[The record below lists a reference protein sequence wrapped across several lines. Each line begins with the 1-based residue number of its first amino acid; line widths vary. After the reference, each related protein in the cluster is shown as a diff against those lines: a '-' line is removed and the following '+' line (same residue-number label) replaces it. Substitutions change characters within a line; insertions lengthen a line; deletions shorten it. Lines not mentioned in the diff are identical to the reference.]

1 MRTYHRIYLK
11 IYAFYSIIVAGL
23 NEKKVFVTEV
33 GDRKGNF
40 VPPFFSGL
48 LWSCKVTQTIKKT
61 LLLSLIATLA
71 VLFSSA
77 DISAAADDSQDSNII
92 QPQGLEHTGVYA
104 LRELDPNLTG
114 AGVKFAVISRSYNYI
129 NDEPQ
134 NDYRPDVSHNC
145 FKMSQFG
152 FKDQTKLP
160 AGISPHSTAICS
172 ILFGEDSGAF
182 HPEIRQFYYEGAVP
196 RAQADIFEF
205 WHFVLNNVYTQIP
218 PDADIITASFG
229 SPFEHPWTRGIELL
243 AESYG
248 IVIVASI
255 GNGTDAHSPVFYPG
269 AGANVIGVGVVD
281 SVNTENLATNLANF
295 ALAYPEH
302 SSTGPTGD
310 GRCKPDIVAPGNCLV
325 AVQNDPNN
333 YEPTGNGSSFSTPV
347 VAGVA
352 GLLVQKAKENPD
364 LSPAISP
371 KGGNSVI
378 KAILMNSATKLPYWH
393 KGQLQADDDY
403 VSPLDYVQGAGMLNA
418 VGAYEHLIAG
428 LSKPGDVPTTG
439 WDLNLLDKIQTPQNI
454 YEIRID
460 EPADKF
466 ITATVAWN
474 RHYNTEYPFE
484 PAPEKNCNLRLELWA
499 TDPENPNKDDL
510 IDHSDSNVDNVE
522 HIHIEAEAG
531 YTNYKIIVSFSNIEN
546 PKEPAI
552 NQRYGIA
559 WNVQKRQ
566 ETDNIFQ
573 YDINADGIVNQ
584 ADFLIMLDNL
594 QNSTADS
601 YLIGDIYPNGV
612 INVNDL
618 VAILN
623 NYNRQADWLT
633 KQEDKAE

>member
-1 MRTYHRIYLK
+1 V
-11 IYAFYSIIVAGL
+11 SGL

-40 VPPFFSGL
+40 VSSLFSGL
-48 LWSCKVTQTIKKT
+48 LWSCKVTQVIKKT

-77 DISAAADDSQDSNII
+77 NIAAGADDSQGNNIL

-114 AGVKFAVISRSYNYI
+114 AGVKFAVISRSYTYI
-129 NDEPQ
+129 DDEPQ
-134 NDYRPDVSHNC
+134 NDYRPDISHNC
-145 FKMSQFG
+145 FKMNLFG
-152 FKDQTKLP
+152 FKDQAKLP

-172 ILFGEDSGAF
+172 ILFGEDPGAF
-182 HPEIRQFYYEGAVP
+182 HPEIGQFYYEGATP
-196 RAQADIFEF
+196 RAQADIYEF
-205 WHFVLNNVYTQIP
+205 WHFVLNNVFTQIP

-248 IVIVASI
+248 IIIVASI
-255 GNGTDAHSPVFYPG
+255 GNGADAHSPVFYPG

-281 SVNTENLATNLANF
+281 SVNTEDLATNLANF

-302 SSTGPTGD
+302 SSTGPTD
-310 GRCKPDIVAPGNCLV
+310 NGRCKPDIVAPGNCLV
-325 AVQNDPNN
+325 AVQNEPNS

-347 VAGVA
+347 VAGA
-352 GLLVQKAKENPD
+352 IGLLIQKAKEIPD

-371 KGGNSVI
+371 NGGNSVI

-418 VGAYEHLIAG
+418 VSAYEHLIAG
-428 LSKPGDVPTTG
+428 LSKPGEVPTIG
-439 WDLNLLDKIQTPQNI
+439 WDLNMLDKTQTPQNS

-460 EPADKF
+460 EPNDKF
-466 ITATVAWN
+466 ITATVVWN

-484 PAPEKNCNLRLELWA
+484 PVPEKDCDLRLELRA
-499 TDPENPNKDDL
+499 TDPDNPNKDDL
-510 IDHSDSNVDNVE
+510 IDYSDSNVDNVE
-522 HIHIEAEAG
+522 HIYIAAKAG
-531 YTNYKIIVSFSNIEN
+531 YTNYKIVVSFSNIEN
-546 PKEPAI
+546 PKEPAL

-559 WNVQKRQ
+559 WNVQKKHK
-566 ETDNIFQ
+566 TDNIFW
-573 YDINADGIVNQ
+573 YDINADGIVNE
-584 ADFLIMLDNL
+584 ADFIIMLNNL
-594 QNSTADS
+594 QKSTSDS
-601 YLIGDIYPNGV
+601 YLIGDINPNGV
-612 INVNDL
+612 IDADDL
-618 VAILN
+618 ALLLE
-623 NYNRQADWLT
+623 NRNLQADWLT
-633 KQEDKAE
+633 KQQGKAE